1 MGQVRDELIE
11 LRGLRFHYRD
21 WAAERAAE
29 ADAPVLV
36 DSTLIELSR
45 DIAQL
50 VTAGTR
56 QDLFLIDYAADIVAR
71 DLSAR
76 WRINDRVTVGGRFY
90 RYENDGSFALNLD
103 DQRLFVDVGLTDTY
117 LLHFGLR
124 HIDHRED
131 RFDDYDA
138 DLVELSLSMR
148 W

>member
-1 MGQVRDELIE
+1 M
-11 LRGLRFHYRD
+11 
-21 WAAERAAE
+21 
-29 ADAPVLV
+29 
-36 DSTLIELSR
+36 
-45 DIAQL
+45 
-50 VTAGTR
+50 
-56 QDLFLIDYAADIVAR
+56 
-71 DLSAR
+71 
-76 WRINDRVTVGGRFY
+76 TVGGRFY